1 MDLRAEL
8 NLLKE
13 QQHMTHQQIADGT
26 GIPVGTVSSI
36 FSGQTARPSFQD
48 VVAIL
53 AFFGASV
60 DSFCGL
66 AAPPPDGSDSPA
78 PHSPLCLIREDVA
91 EACRGA
97 FRDVMTSC
105 VHTTLHEN
113 LVWWRSIAMGE
124 MLFIIALL
132 VWDVLHPGR
141 GYIQYSAAMMLYAE
155 DMFAALWTLM

>member
-1 MDLRAEL
+1 MYMDLRTEL

-66 AAPPPDGSDSPA
+66 AAPPPDGSASPA
-78 PHSPLCLIREDVA
+78 PLCLMREDTA

-97 FRDVMTSC
+97 IRDVMTSC
-105 VHTTLHEN
+105 VHKTQHEN
-113 LVWWRSIAMGE
+113 LVWWRSIAIGE
-124 MLFIIALL
+124 MLFIIGLL
-132 VWDVLHPGR
+132 VWDVLHPDM
-141 GYIQYSAAMMLYAE
+141 GYIQYSTVMTLGAENML
-155 DMFAALWTLM
+155 AALLALMQ

>member
-1 MDLRAEL
+1 
-8 NLLKE
+8 
-13 QQHMTHQQIADGT
+13 MT
-26 GIPVGTVSSI
+26 
-36 FSGQTARPSFQD
+36 
-48 VVAIL
+48 
-53 AFFGASV
+53 
-60 DSFCGL
+60 
-66 AAPPPDGSDSPA
+66 
-78 PHSPLCLIREDVA
+78 

-105 VHTTLHEN
+105 VHKTQHEN

-155 DMFAALWTLM
+155 DMFAALWPLI